1 MRAITGAFRGDGL
14 MARGLRSASFLTLG
28 FGLSQIIRLGSNLI
42 LTRLLFPEAF
52 GLMALI
58 TVVTVGL
65 TMFSDVGTS
74 PAIAQSKRGD
84 DPDFLNTAWT
94 IQVIRGFALWSF
106 TAALAIP
113 AAKFYNSPELALYL
127 PLSGL
132 TLILYGFEPTKVDTA
147 QRHLIMGRLT
157 LVDLLS
163 QVIGVIILIILA
175 WIMKS
180 VLALVIGGLFSTV
193 ARLILANWMLPG
205 IRNRFRWEPE
215 AAAELIRFGKWV
227 FLSTACSFISNQGD
241 RAILGRFMSLDALG
255 LYNIGYF
262 LASFPLLLGHSIVF
276 RLLIPVYRDLAGRVD
291 SGVHRKLRRMRFALT
306 AGLVLML
313 GAMAMLG
320 PWIVG
325 VLYDDRYLMA
335 APIVTLLACSQF
347 PAVIGLSYEQAALAA
362 GDSRSYFALAA
373 TRAVL
378 QVSLLL
384 GGTISY
390 GVTGAIVGLGL
401 AHLLSHPTLIWLA
414 RRHRVW
420 DPLHDVVYFAIAAAV
435 TAMALSLHADFFR
448 ALMELR

>member
-1 MRAITGAFRGDGL
+1 MRAITEAFRGDGL

-28 FGLSQIIRLGSNLI
+28 FGLAQVIRLGSNLV

-65 TMFSDVGTS
+65 TMFSDVGTA

-94 IQVIRGFALWSF
+94 IQVMRGFALWGF
-106 TAALAIP
+106 TVALAIP
-113 AAKFYNSPELALYL
+113 VANFYHSPELALYL

-132 TLILYGFEPTKVDTA
+132 ALVFSGFEPTKIDTA
-147 QRHLIMGRLT
+147 QRHLVMGRLT

-163 QVIGVIILIILA
+163 QIIGVIALIVFA
-175 WIMKS
+175 WFMQS
-180 VLALVIGGLFSTV
+180 VLALVIGGLFSPI
-193 ARLILANWMLPG
+193 ARNILANRMLPG

-215 AAAELIRFGKWV
+215 AAAELIHFGKWV
-227 FLSTACSFISNQGD
+227 FLSTACSFVSNQGD
-241 RAILGRFMSLDALG
+241 RAILGRFLSLDALG

-262 LASFPLLLGHSIVF
+262 LASFPLLLGHNVVF
-276 RLLIPVYRDLAGRVD
+276 RLLIPVYRDLADRVD
-291 SGVHRKLRRMRFALT
+291 PRVHRKLRRMRYALT

-313 GAMAMLG
+313 GAMALLG

-325 VLYDDRYLMA
+325 ILYDDRYLMA
-335 APIVTLLACSQF
+335 APIVTLLACSQL

-378 QVSLLL
+378 QISLLL
-384 GGTISY
+384 GGAITH
-390 GVTGAIVGLGL
+390 GVTGAIIGLGL

-420 DPLHDVVYFAIAAAV
+420 DPLHDIVYFAVAAV
-435 TAMALSLHADFFR
+435 VTAVTLSLHVDFLR